1 MRDVFPDRDELTVL
15 FDDGRLVTY
24 SRADLEELDLA
35 YCTSVHKSQGS
46 EFPVVVMPVI
56 RGPHLLMTRN
66 LLYTALT
73 RARRFVVLVG
83 TEDVIRSMVNNDYI
97 TTRYTG
103 LCQRLKDQISP
114 APPQLGFE

>member
-1 MRDVFPDRDELTVL
+1 ML

-24 SRADLEELDLA
+24 GRAEMEELDLA

-83 TEDVIRSMVNNDYI
+83 TEDAIRTMVDNDYI

-103 LCQRLKDQISP
+103 LCRRLQDQSTP
-114 APPQLGFE
+114 APPQPGFD

>member
-1 MRDVFPDRDELTVL
+1 M
-15 FDDGRLVTY
+15 
-24 SRADLEELDLA
+24 
-35 YCTSVHKSQGS
+35 
-46 EFPVVVMPVI
+46 I

-83 TEDVIRSMVNNDYI
+83 TEDAIRTMVENDYV

-103 LCQRLKDQISP
+103 LCRRLKDQNSP
-114 APPQLGFE
+114 MPPQPDFE